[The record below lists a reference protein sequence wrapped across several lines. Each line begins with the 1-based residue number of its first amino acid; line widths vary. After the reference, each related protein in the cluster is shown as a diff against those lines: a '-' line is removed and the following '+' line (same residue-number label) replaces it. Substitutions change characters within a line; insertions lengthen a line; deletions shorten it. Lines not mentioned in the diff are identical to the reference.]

1 MPMVAVL
8 ANVLQTLVI
17 STAQN
22 LVAQQVMEAIDNNMG
37 EDEKKALD
45 TAVNLMTEN
54 KATNIQELLAG
65 K

>member
-1 MPMVAVL
+1 MVAVL

>member
-1 MPMVAVL
+1 MLAVL
-8 ANVLQTLVI
+8 ASVLQNLVV

-37 EDEKKALD
+37 DDEKQALD
-45 TAVNLMTEN
+45 AAVNLMSEN

>member
-17 STAQN
+17 SPAQN

-54 KATNIQELLAG
+54 KATNLQELLAG

>member
-1 MPMVAVL
+1 MLAVL
-8 ANVLQTLVI
+8 ASVLQNLVV

-37 EDEKKALD
+37 DDEKKALD
-45 TAVNLMTEN
+45 AAVNLMSEN

>member
-1 MPMVAVL
+1 MPMLAVL
-8 ANVLQTLVI
+8 ASVLQNLVV

-37 EDEKKALD
+37 DDEKKALD
-45 TAVNLMTEN
+45 AAVNLMSEN

>member
-1 MPMVAVL
+1 MLAVL
-8 ANVLQTLVI
+8 ASVLQNLVV

-37 EDEKKALD
+37 DDEKKALD
-45 TAVNLMTEN
+45 ATVNLMSEN

>member
-1 MPMVAVL
+1 MVAVL

-54 KATNIQELLAG
+54 KATNLQELLAG

>member
-54 KATNIQELLAG
+54 KATNLQELLAG

>member
-1 MPMVAVL
+1 MPMLAVL
-8 ANVLQTLVI
+8 ASVLQNLVV

-37 EDEKKALD
+37 DNEKKALD
-45 TAVNLMTEN
+45 AAVNLMSEN

>member
-1 MPMVAVL
+1 MPMLAVL
-8 ANVLQTLVI
+8 ASVLQNLVV

-37 EDEKKALD
+37 DDEKKALD